1 MTITLTNLSTFHDH
15 SWRGVNH
22 KGADQNLLFQHWK
35 GVLLCLALVSH
46 LMVEAAPA
54 RAGAMKKGSRLV
66 ASIHSKSG

>member
-15 SWRGVNH
+15 SW
-22 KGADQNLLFQHWK
+22 KGANENLLFQHWK